1 MAEDRR
7 RTMEAELDLSRAT
20 DEGLRS
26 ELDGL
31 QKALS
36 ATMSGAGPGRPFD
49 GRDERLRIDLQQK
62 IAAIELE
69 LAKRNA
75 ARP

>member
-1 MAEDRR
+1 
-7 RTMEAELDLSRAT
+7 MEAELDLSHAT
-20 DEGLRS
+20 VEALRS

-36 ATMSGAGPGRPFD
+36 AIMSGAGPGRPFD
-49 GRDERLRIDLQQK
+49 GRDERLQIDLQQK

-69 LAKRNA
+69 LAKRKA